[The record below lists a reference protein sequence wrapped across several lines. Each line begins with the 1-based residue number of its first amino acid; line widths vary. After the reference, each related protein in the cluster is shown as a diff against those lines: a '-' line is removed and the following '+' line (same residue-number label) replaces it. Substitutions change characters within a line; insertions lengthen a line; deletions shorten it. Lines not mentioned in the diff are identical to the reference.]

1 MAVHHFLAIDLGAES
16 GRAVAGILEDKRL
29 FLEEIHRFP
38 TNMIQ
43 LHGHFY
49 WNIYRFYEEI
59 VNSIRICESEDQIKP
74 ESLGIDTWGVDFGLV
89 AADGSLCRIPYAY
102 RDPQSGIGMN
112 DFFNEKMAAES
123 IYILTGIA
131 MQPFNSLFHLYA
143 MKKNKDFA
151 LENAENLLFIP
162 DILNYF
168 LTGIKKSEFT
178 FATTSQLYNPISKIW
193 EPKLFNLLDL
203 DISMMCEIV
212 NPGTVI
218 GMMQPEVARQAGI
231 NPLPVVAV
239 CSHDTGSAIVAVP
252 AKGEDWAYISSG
264 TWSLMGV
271 ENRRPVINAKSAEY
285 NFTNEGGAAGTYRF
299 LKNIMGLWLLQQCRK
314 SWSRSGRMIS
324 YGDLVE
330 ISETAPAFRT
340 FIDPD
345 YMGFYNP
352 LDMPLA
358 IDEYCQKTGQESPQS
373 IGEYVR
379 TILEGLAFKY
389 RFVLEQLYEISGK
402 TIRKIHIIGGGTQNA
417 TLCQFT
423 ANATGLPVVSGP
435 AEGTAAGNILMQAYA
450 LGYLKSL
457 DEIREVVRNSF
468 RLEMYVPKD
477 VPEWEQAYTNFLAVM
492 NKNVKP

>member
-1 MAVHHFLAIDLGAES
+1 MAVNHFLAIDLGAES
-16 GRAVAGILEDKRL
+16 GRAVAGIMENKQL
-29 FLEEIHRFP
+29 FLEEVHRFP
-38 TNMIQ
+38 TGMIQ
-43 LHGHFY
+43 LNGHFY

-59 VNSIRICESEDQIKP
+59 VNAIRICENEDQIKP
-74 ESLGIDTWGVDFGLV
+74 ESVGIDTWGVDFGLL
-89 AADGSLCRIPYAY
+89 ASDGTLCRIPYAY
-102 RDPQSGIGMN
+102 RDPQAVEGR
-112 DFFNEKMAAES
+112 DAFFAEKMAAES

-143 MKKNKDFA
+143 MKKSGDFA
-151 LENAENLLFIP
+151 LENAKNLLFIP

-178 FATTSQLYNPISKIW
+178 FATTSQLYNPISKSW
-193 EPKLFNLLDL
+193 EKKLFNLLDI
-203 DISMMCEIV
+203 DMSIMSEIV
-212 NPGTVI
+212 EPGSII
-218 GMMQPEVARQAGI
+218 GTMQPEVARQSGI
-231 NPLPVVAV
+231 NPVPVVAV

-252 AKGEDWAYISSG
+252 AQGDDWAYISSG

-271 ENRRPVINAKSAEY
+271 ENHRPVINARSAEY

-324 YGDLVE
+324 YGDLVDVGQ
-330 ISETAPAFRT
+330 TAGPFST

-352 LDMPLA
+352 IDMPLA
-358 IDEYCQKTGQESPQS
+358 IDEYCLKTGQEPPQS

-389 RFVLEQLYEISGK
+389 RYVLDQLNEISGK
-402 TIRKIHIIGGGTQNA
+402 KIRKIHIIGGGTQNKL
-417 TLCQFT
+417 LCQFT
-423 ANATGLPVVSGP
+423 SNVTGLPVIAGP

-450 LGYLKSL
+450 MGYLKSL

-468 RLEMYVPKD
+468 PLEIYEPRD
-477 VPEWEQAYTNFLAVM
+477 VEDWEKAYGRFKEIM
-492 NKNVKP
+492 NKDIK